1 LADNKENVHNAQPT
15 NVFAAQQNL
24 SELTITQMS
33 DQNILTLSKA
43 RHEPPWLQDFRVK
56 SFQLFQKLSPEL
68 SPLYT
73 KYVDLAGLD
82 FESISLT
89 PTQPSPT
96 QVQDVTSRLGS
107 DKAITLFQIEST
119 IIQPQVPAAL
129 RKEGVIFTDISS
141 AIQQDPDLFKRY
153 FLEKAI
159 LPQED
164 KLAALNNA
172 LFTSGFYLHVPRG
185 IEVTT
190 PFRQVT
196 ILDSP
201 GRGLFSQNLVVAENR
216 SKFTVLEELYSTK
229 QNLAATR
236 STYSGLS
243 EVHLREGAEV
253 TYGSINNLAPNI
265 NIFTNKKS
273 LGAKDSKIVW
283 SSGFLGGAYTRSRL
297 ESVMNESGASSENV
311 EVVFGTGSQ
320 RFDAVSNITHLGPN
334 TSGHAISKGVVKDKS
349 RSLFKGMIRIEKDAK
364 NSRAYLAEHG
374 MILSKDALADAIPG
388 LEISTNEV
396 KATHSASV
404 AQINEEEIFYLT
416 SRGLSENE
424 AKKLIIVGFFEP
436 LVERIPVPEI
446 AKRIRRIID
455 LKWSGIYDFASSLT
469 IPALDD
475 EYYEEGQKTRDI
487 FEGHYKYR

>member
-1 LADNKENVHNAQPT
+1 M
-15 NVFAAQQNL
+15 
-24 SELTITQMS
+24 SELTVTHAS
-33 DQNILTLSKA
+33 EPTVRTVSKS
-43 RHEPPWLQDFRVK
+43 RREPTWLLDFRIK
-56 SFQLFQKLSPEL
+56 SLNLYQKLAPEL

-73 KYVDLAGLD
+73 KYVDLAGLN
-82 FESISLT
+82 FESMQLDPVEPPAS
-89 PTQPSPT
+89 
-96 QVQDVTSRLGS
+96 QVQNVTSRLDS
-107 DKAITLFQIEST
+107 DKAITLFQIESKT
-119 IIQPQVPAAL
+119 IEPKVPEAL
-129 RKEGVIFTDISS
+129 KKEGVVFTNIGT
-141 AIQQDPDLFKRY
+141 AIQNDPELFKRY

-159 LPQED
+159 LPEED
-164 KLAALNNA
+164 KFAALNNA
-172 LFTSGFYLHVPRG
+172 LFTSGFYLKVPKG

-196 ILDSP
+196 ILDST
-201 GRGLFSQNLVVAENR
+201 GHGFFSQNLVVAEPR
-216 SKFTVLEELYSTK
+216 SKFTVIEELYSTK
-229 QNLAATR
+229 PNTDVAR
-236 STYSGLS
+236 STYGGLS

-253 TYGSINNLAPNI
+253 TYGSINNLAQNV
-265 NIFTNKKS
+265 NIFTNKKCVGS
-273 LGAKDSKIVW
+273 KDSRIVW

-297 ESVMNESGASSENV
+297 ESVMNEPGASSENV
-311 EVVFGTGSQ
+311 EVVFGTGTQ
-320 RFDAVSNITHLGPN
+320 RFDTVSNITHIGPN

-416 SRGLSENE
+416 SRGLSEND

-469 IPALDD
+469 IPAMDD

>member
-1 LADNKENVHNAQPT
+1 MV
-15 NVFAAQQNL
+15 
-24 SELTITQMS
+24 TQMS
-33 DQNILTLSKA
+33 EQAVRSTSQA
-43 RHEPPWLQDFRVK
+43 RHEPTWLQEFRAK
-56 SFQLFQKLSPEL
+56 SFELFRKLPPEL

-82 FESISLT
+82 FDSISLT
-89 PTQPSPT
+89 PTEPSAE
-96 QVQDVTSRLGS
+96 QVKDVTNKLDS
-107 DKAITLFQIEST
+107 DKAITLFQIESKT
-119 IIQPQVPAAL
+119 IQPQLPDAL
-129 RKEGVIFTDISS
+129 KKEGVIFTDISS
-141 AIQQDPDLFKRY
+141 VIQQDPDLFRRY

-159 LPQED
+159 LPEED
-164 KLAALNNA
+164 KFAALNNA
-172 LFTSGFYLHVPRG
+172 LFNSGFYLHIPKG

-196 ILDSP
+196 ILDSA
-201 GRGLFSQNLVVAENR
+201 GHALFSQNLVVAESR
-216 SKFTVLEELYSTK
+216 SKFTVLEELYSTR
-229 QNLAATR
+229 QDTRAVR

-243 EVHLREGAEV
+243 EVHLRDGAEV
-253 TYGSINNLAPNI
+253 TYGSVNNLASNI

-273 LGAKDSKIVW
+273 LGAKDSRIVW

-297 ESVMNESGASSENV
+297 ESVMNGAGASSENV
-311 EVVFGTGSQ
+311 EVVFGTGAQ
-320 RFDAVSNITHLGPN
+320 RFDTVSNITHIGPN

-416 SRGLSENE
+416 SRGLSEND

-436 LVERIPVPEI
+436 LVERIPVPDI

-455 LKWSGIYDFASSLT
+455 LKWSGIYDFTSSLT
-469 IPALDD
+469 IPAFDD

>member
-1 LADNKENVHNAQPT
+1 M
-15 NVFAAQQNL
+15 
-24 SELTITQMS
+24 SELTVNRIS
-33 DQNILTLSKA
+33 EQNIRSISES
-43 RHEPPWLQDFRVK
+43 RHEPTWLQEFRIK
-56 SFQLFQKLSPEL
+56 SLNLYQKLPPEL

-82 FESISLT
+82 FESISLD
-89 PTQPSPT
+89 PVDPSPS
-96 QVQDVTSRLGS
+96 QIQNVTSQLDSGN
-107 DKAITLFQIEST
+107 AITLFQIESGT
-119 IIQPQVPAAL
+119 TQPKVPEAL
-129 RKEGVIFTDISS
+129 SKEGVIFTDIAS
-141 AIQQDPDLFKRY
+141 AIRKDPDLFKRY
-153 FLEKAI
+153 FLEKGI
-159 LPQED
+159 LPEED
-164 KLAALNNA
+164 KFAALNNA
-172 LFTSGFYLHVPRG
+172 LFTSGFYLLVPKG

-196 ILDSP
+196 ILDSE
-201 GRGLFSQNLVVAENR
+201 GRGLFSQNLIMAENR
-216 SKFTVLEELYSTK
+216 SKFTVIEELYSTRGG
-229 QNLAATR
+229 ARR

-243 EVHLREGAEV
+243 EVHLSEAAEV
-253 TYGSINNLAPNI
+253 TYGSINNLASNI

-273 LGAKDSKIVW
+273 LGAKDSRIVW

-297 ESVMNESGASSENV
+297 ESVMNEAGASSENV
-311 EVVFGTGSQ
+311 EVVFGNGSQ
-320 RFDAVSNITHLGPN
+320 RFDTVSNITHIGPN
-334 TSGHAISKGVVKDKS
+334 TTGHAISKGVVKDKS

-396 KATHSASV
+396 KATHSDSV

-416 SRGLSENE
+416 SRGLSEND

-469 IPALDD
+469 IPAFDD
-475 EYYEEGQKTRDI
+475 EYYEEGLKTRDI

>member
-1 LADNKENVHNAQPT
+1 M
-15 NVFAAQQNL
+15 
-24 SELTITQMS
+24 SELTVPQMS
-33 DQNILTLSKA
+33 DQDILSLSKA
-43 RHEPPWLQDFRVK
+43 GNEPAWLQDFRVK
-56 SFQLFQKLSPEL
+56 SFQLYQKLPPEL

-82 FESISLT
+82 FESISLI
-89 PTQPSPT
+89 PTEPT
-96 QVQDVTSRLGS
+96 SAQVQDVTSRLDTDNS
-107 DKAITLFQIEST
+107 MTLFQIESRV
-119 IIQPQVPAAL
+119 IQPRVPEAL
-129 RKEGVIFTDISS
+129 KKEGVIFTDIRS
-141 AIQQDPDLFKRY
+141 AIQQDPDLFRRY

-159 LPQED
+159 LPGDD
-164 KLAALNNA
+164 KFAALNNA
-172 LFTSGFYLHVPRG
+172 LFTSGFYLRVPKG

-196 ILDSP
+196 ILDST
-201 GRGLFSQNLVVAENR
+201 GRGFFSQNLVVAENR

-229 QNLAATR
+229 QNTGAPR
-236 STYSGLS
+236 SMYSGLS

-273 LGAKDSKIVW
+273 LGAKDTRVVW

-297 ESVMNESGASSENV
+297 ESVMNEAGASSENV
-311 EVVFGTGSQ
+311 EVVFGTGTQ
-320 RFDAVSNITHLGPN
+320 RFDTVSNITHIGPN

-416 SRGLSENE
+416 SRGLSEND

-455 LKWSGIYDFASSLT
+455 LKWTGIYDFASSLT

>member
-1 LADNKENVHNAQPT
+1 MHT
-15 NVFAAQQNL
+15 
-24 SELTITQMS
+24 SEQKIRSISQ
-33 DQNILTLSKA
+33 A
-43 RHEPPWLQDFRVK
+43 RHEPSWLQDFRIK
-56 SFQLFQKLSPEL
+56 SLGLYQKLPPEL

-82 FESISLT
+82 FESISLE
-89 PTQPSPT
+89 PIEPSAA

-107 DKAITLFQIEST
+107 DNAITLFQIESKT
-119 IIQPQVPAAL
+119 IQPKVPEAL
-129 RKEGVIFTDISS
+129 RKEGVIFTDIGS
-141 AIQQDPDLFKRY
+141 AIEKEPEVFKRY
-153 FLEKAI
+153 FLEKGI
-159 LPQED
+159 LPEED
-164 KLAALNNA
+164 KFAALNNA
-172 LFTSGFYLHVPRG
+172 LFTSGFYLQVPKD
-185 IEVTT
+185 IEITT

-196 ILDSP
+196 ILDSE
-201 GRGLFSQNLVVAENR
+201 GHGLFSQNIAIGENR
-216 SKFTVLEELYSTK
+216 SKFTVIEELYSTRP
-229 QNLAATR
+229 NVGARR
-236 STYSGLS
+236 STFSGLS

-253 TYGSINNLAPNI
+253 TYGSINNLASNI

-273 LGAKDSKIVW
+273 LGAKDSRIVW

-311 EVVFGTGSQ
+311 EVVFGNGSQ
-320 RFDAVSNITHLGPN
+320 RFDTVSNITHIGPN

-416 SRGLSENE
+416 SRGLSEND

-455 LKWSGIYDFASSLT
+455 LKWSGIYDFAASLT
-469 IPALDD
+469 IPAFDD